1 MRHPNKPKKV
11 TFGDSQLRQLE
22 DTIAEIYELAK
33 TIENPAMIV
42 FVPKIPDTK
51 QYQYKHRPD
60 GTIKTNNYH
69 G

>member
-42 FVPKIPDTK
+42 FVLKIPDTK
-51 QYQYKHRPD
+51 RLHYKMCTD